1 MKKRIGIRLRGIGHA
16 DVSGNKISGMDGG
29 ISAKQVERLTG
40 KDNEITGK
48 LKPSNNSPRASR
60 DEWYKKPIGII
71 VLTVMALV
79 LASIVIAILHTYFPV
94 IH

>member
-1 MKKRIGIRLRGIGHA
+1 VKKRIGIRLQGIGHA
-16 DVSGNKISGMDGG
+16 DVSGNRISGMDEG
-29 ISAKQVERLTG
+29 ISAKQVERFTG
-40 KDNEITGK
+40 KNNEITDK
-48 LKPSNNSPRASR
+48 LKPSHNNPRGRR

-79 LASIVIAILHTYFPV
+79 LASIVIAILHTYFPA